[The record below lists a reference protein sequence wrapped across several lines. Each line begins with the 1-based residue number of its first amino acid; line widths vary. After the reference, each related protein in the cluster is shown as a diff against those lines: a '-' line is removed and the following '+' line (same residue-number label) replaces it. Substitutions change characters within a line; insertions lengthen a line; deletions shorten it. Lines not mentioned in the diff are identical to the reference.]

1 MTKNARKLLKV
12 PEVLHKGC
20 CTENKELDMDDRG
33 CYTYDKDGV
42 HASTNTVNPTAN
54 GKKQTFIP
62 MRRNYRYGTCNEG
75 TKVVNI
81 ATLRNA

>member
-1 MTKNARKLLKV
+1 
-12 PEVLHKGC
+12 
-20 CTENKELDMDDRG
+20 MDDRG

-62 MRRNYRYGTCNEG
+62 IRRNYIDMAHAM
-75 TKVVNI
+75 KVQK
-81 ATLRNA
+81 L

>member
-1 MTKNARKLLKV
+1 
-12 PEVLHKGC
+12 
-20 CTENKELDMDDRG
+20 MDDRG